1 MGLGIMETVFGHIL
15 DYIIMGV
22 EAAGVMVIVLSVAR
36 TAIRYVVNFF
46 RPEAVDIPTLRLSL
60 GQSMVMALEF
70 QVAADILKTAL
81 SPSWT
86 DIMLLGALIGLR
98 TLLNYLLEQELEHL
112 SSVCD
117 LMDVT

>member
-1 MGLGIMETVFGHIL
+1 MESVFESIL
-15 DYIIMGV
+15 DYIIYGIEALGV
-22 EAAGVMVIVLSVAR
+22 IVIVLSAGR
-36 TAIRYVVNFF
+36 TAIRYVINYFS
-46 RPEAVDIPTLRLSL
+46 PDAVDIPTLRLAL

-81 SPSWT
+81 SPSWN
-86 DIMLLGALIGLR
+86 DIVLLAALVGMR

-117 LMDVT
+117 LMDVS

>member
-1 MGLGIMETVFGHIL
+1 MESSFQYVL
-15 DYIIMGV
+15 DYIIIGV
-22 EAAGVMVIVLSVAR
+22 EAAGVLVILLAVGR
-36 TAIRYVVNFF
+36 TAVRYVINFF
-46 RPEAVDIPTLRLSL
+46 SPETVNIPTLRLSL

-81 SPSWT
+81 SPSWN
-86 DIMLLGALIGLR
+86 DIILLAALIGLR

-117 LMDVT
+117 LVDM

>member
-1 MGLGIMETVFGHIL
+1 MEDTLNHVL
-15 DYIIMGV
+15 DYIIYGV
-22 EAAGVMVIVLSVAR
+22 EALGVLVIVMSAAR
-36 TAIRYVVNFF
+36 TAVRYVINYFS
-46 RPEAVDIPTLRLSL
+46 PEAVDIPTLRLSL

-81 SPSWT
+81 SPSWN
-86 DIMLLGALIGLR
+86 DIVLLAALIGLR

>member
-1 MGLGIMETVFGHIL
+1 MEETLNQIL
-15 DYIIMGV
+15 DYVTYAI
-22 EAAGVMVIVLSVAR
+22 EAIGALVIVLSAGR
-36 TAIRYVVNFF
+36 TAIRYVINYF
-46 RPEAVDIPTLRLSL
+46 RPEEVDISTLRLSL

-81 SPSWT
+81 SPSWN
-86 DIMLLGALIGLR
+86 DIILLAALIGLR

-117 LMDVT
+117 LMDVS

>member
-1 MGLGIMETVFGHIL
+1 MEETLNEIL
-15 DYIIMGV
+15 DYVIYGV
-22 EAAGVMVIVLSVAR
+22 EALGVIVILLSAVR
-36 TAIRYVVNFF
+36 TAIRYVINYFA
-46 RPEAVDIPTLRLSL
+46 PEDVDIPTLRLAL

-81 SPSWT
+81 TPSWN
-86 DIMLLGALIGLR
+86 DIILLAALIGLR

-117 LMDVT
+117 LMDVS

>member
-1 MGLGIMETVFGHIL
+1 MVKFFEHIL
-15 DYIIMGV
+15 DYVIVGV
-22 EAAGVMVIVLSVAR
+22 EAAGVMVIVLSVGR
-36 TAIRYVVNFF
+36 TVIRYVVNFF

-70 QVAADILKTAL
+70 QVAADILRTAL
-81 SPSWT
+81 SPAWT
-86 DIMLLGALIGLR
+86 DIMQLAVLIGLR